1 MKHNKKR
8 NTGFIYESLAK
19 ELTKAIVDKDL
30 ARKEKIVSILK
41 EYFDSNLLLS
51 RELQLYNV
59 LLETKNIRLSLAER
73 LLQETKVA
81 HKKLDGKKIFDTQSR
96 IIGTINKL
104 LGKEVWSNFVP
115 NFKSM
120 ASVNSIFN
128 SKTSV
133 KQRVLFEQAAVDR
146 MVEQP
151 EKNGEVLE
159 SIDNIVYRSFIQ
171 KFNDKY
177 SNLLQEQ
184 KEFLNKFI
192 TSFADDGFEL
202 RIYLNEEIERL
213 KNSID
218 DIVNKE
224 ETVPLIEEKAQEV
237 IKYLDGFRRR
247 EFIQEDLE
255 KILKTQELVQ
265 ELRINDQ
272 N

>member
-1 MKHNKKR
+1 
-8 NTGFIYESLAK
+8 
-19 ELTKAIVDKDL
+19 
-30 ARKEKIVSILK
+30 
-41 EYFDSNLLLS
+41 
-51 RELQLYNV
+51 
-59 LLETKNIRLSLAER
+59 
-73 LLQETKVA
+73 
-81 HKKLDGKKIFDTQSR
+81 
-96 IIGTINKL
+96 
-104 LGKEVWSNFVP
+104 
-115 NFKSM
+115 M

-151 EKNGEVLE
+151 EKNGEALE